1 VAVVPAT
8 VRAARPALTVVTA
21 VVVTTVRQPKQHLL
35 LQKLRQSKQ
44 LHRQ

>member
-1 VAVVPAT
+1 V
-8 VRAARPALTVVTA
+8 ALTAVTA
-21 VVVTTVRQPKQHLL
+21 VVVTTARQPKQHL